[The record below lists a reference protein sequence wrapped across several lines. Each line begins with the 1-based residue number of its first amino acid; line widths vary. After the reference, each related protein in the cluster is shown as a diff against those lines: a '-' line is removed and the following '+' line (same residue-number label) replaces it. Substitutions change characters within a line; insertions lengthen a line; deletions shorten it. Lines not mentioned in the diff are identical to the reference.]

1 MKNKKIT
8 ITQKELTTISR
19 FIDNAVCYIDH
30 LCALVDWDYIDAE
43 NTKIDKK
50 KFRQYHK
57 AFEAI
62 FHLES
67 KLKSAISNH

>member
-8 ITQKELTTISR
+8 ITQKELNTISR
-19 FIDNAVCYIDH
+19 FIDNAVFYIDH
-30 LCALVDWDYIDAE
+30 LSTLVDWDYIDAE

-50 KFRQYHK
+50 MFRQYDK
-57 AFEAI
+57 AFDAI
-62 FHLES
+62 HLLES

>member
-19 FIDNAVCYIDH
+19 FIDNAVFYIDH
-30 LCALVDWDYIDAE
+30 LCELVDWDYIDAE

-50 KFRQYHK
+50 MYRQYDK
-57 AFEAI
+57 AFTAI
-62 FHLES
+62 HLLES